1 LSGAARVHR
10 EVCYEVEI
18 DCMNVNVNVNDKTKD
33 ARLNQVQQQLLHR
46 VGYVI
51 YTL

>member
-1 LSGAARVHR
+1 LSGAARVHS
-10 EVCYEVEI
+10 EVCYEIEI
-18 DCMNVNVNVNDKTKD
+18 DCVNVNDKTKD